1 MKLANPF
8 KLKELGIVGMNARN
22 VECVQK
28 YNRRKFYPLVDDKVI
43 TKSITEKAGLTV
55 PKLYSI
61 IQYQYE
67 LKKLSEHLEGFT
79 DFVIKPSKGSGGNGI
94 LVITGKQGD
103 LFVKPNGKTVSI
115 DDVKRHISNIL
126 SGLYSLGGQP
136 DKAMIEYRVHFSDFF
151 KDISYQ
157 GVPDIRVIVFLGF
170 PIMAMTR
177 LPTSESDGKAN
188 LHQGAIGVGI
198 DIATG
203 RTLSGVQQNKPV
215 NVHPDTK
222 NSFKNLVIPQWDT
235 LLEISAGC
243 YEIAKLG
250 YLGVDI
256 VLDKDIGPMIL
267 ELNARPGLAIQ
278 IANDLGLNK
287 RLSVIKQAP
296 ENLNVK
302 QRVKFSKDNFTVA

>member
-8 KLKELGIVGMNARN
+8 KLKALGIVGMNARN
-22 VECVQK
+22 VDCIQK
-28 YNRRKFYPLVDDKVI
+28 HNRRKFYPLVDDKVI
-43 TKSITEKAGLTV
+43 TKTIAENAGLTV

-61 IQYQYE
+61 IQCQYE
-67 LKKLSEHLEGFT
+67 VKNLEKRLQRFN

-103 LFVKPNGKTVSI
+103 LFVKPNGKTVNI
-115 DDVKRHISNIL
+115 DDIKRHISNIL

-136 DKAMIEYRVHFSDFF
+136 DKAMIEYRVHFSEFF

-198 DIATG
+198 DISTG
-203 RTLSGVQQNKPV
+203 KTLGGVQNNRPIS
-215 NVHPDTK
+215 VHPDTQ
-222 NSFKNLVIPQWDT
+222 NSFQNLIIPKWDT

-256 VLDKDIGPMIL
+256 VLDKNIGPMIL

-287 RLSVIKQAP
+287 RLSVIKNAP
-296 ENLNVK
+296 QHLNVQ
-302 QRVKFSKDNFTVA
+302 QRIKFSKDNFTAI

>member
-8 KLKELGIVGMNARN
+8 KLSELGIIGMNARN

-28 YNRRKFYPLVDDKVI
+28 YNPRKFYPLVDDKVI
-43 TKSITEKAGLTV
+43 TKTITEKAGLTV
-55 PKLYSI
+55 PKLYTI

-67 LKKLSEHLEGFT
+67 VKSIEKRLEGLD

-94 LVITGKQGD
+94 LVITGRQGD
-103 LFVKPNGKTVSI
+103 LFIKPNGKTVSI
-115 DDVKRHISNIL
+115 EHIKHHVSNIL

-136 DKAMIEYRVHFSDFF
+136 DKAMVEYRVHFSDFF

-170 PIMAMTR
+170 PMMAMTR

-198 DIATG
+198 DIGTG
-203 RTLSGVQQNKPV
+203 KTLGGVQNNRPID
-215 NVHPDTK
+215 VHPDTK
-222 NSFKNLVIPQWDT
+222 NSFKNLVIPKWNA

-243 YEIAKLG
+243 FEIAKLG

-256 VLDKDIGPMIL
+256 VLDKNIGPMIL

-278 IANDLGLNK
+278 IANNLGLNK
-287 RLSVIKQAP
+287 RLSIIKEAP
-296 ENLNVK
+296 QNLDVK
-302 QRVKFSKDNFTVA
+302 QRITFAKNNFTAI